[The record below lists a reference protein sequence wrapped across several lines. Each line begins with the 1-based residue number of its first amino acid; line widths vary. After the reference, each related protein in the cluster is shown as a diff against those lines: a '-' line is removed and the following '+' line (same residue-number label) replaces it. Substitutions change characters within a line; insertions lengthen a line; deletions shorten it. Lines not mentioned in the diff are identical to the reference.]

1 MTNERDKWMKKVL
14 ISLTMVLV
22 VLFLMEPAIANDTDD
37 LKRLQPLTAGEQ
49 QYYDKI
55 KNNVPELKK
64 FIATRTFLRTV
75 EDIIG
80 EDWDTKDLE
89 PYLPKLPKLN
99 RNVVMDYT
107 IDLVEDIL
115 LFNIMEH
122 QRKNRRSA
130 THDPDDMVP

>member
-1 MTNERDKWMKKVL
+1 MWMRKDKRMRKVL
-14 ISLTMVLV
+14 ILLTMVFV
-22 VLFLMEPAIANDTDD
+22 VLVLMQTAIANDADD
-37 LKRLQPLTAGEQ
+37 LKKLQPLTTGEQ
-49 QYYDKI
+49 PYYDKV

-64 FIATRTFLRTV
+64 FIATRTYLRTV

-80 EDWDTKDLE
+80 EDWDTKDIE
-89 PYLPKLPKLN
+89 PYLPKLPKPN

-130 THDPDDMVP
+130 TSDPDDMVP